1 MPRVFDKAITINVSV
16 PIHPFQRHLDVRPEM
31 FQEAEVASTLVI
43 CCRKHHEQRR
53 GINASVIAT
62 EGDFTEV
69 RHFALAHLV
78 QNLSR
83 LCLDRRLRFECLRRS
98 QELQDSLR
106 DPRTN
111 PQHFKRRDDAV
122 APEYR
127 AKPRNSGIRIV
138 RLRIANR
145 HHFNISGRAF
155 NPIVEAIIGA
165 GDEA

>member
-31 FQEAEVASTLVI
+31 FQEAEVASTLVL

-53 GINASVIAT
+53 GINASVKAT

-83 LCLDRRLRFECLRRS
+83 RCLDRRLRLLCRRRS
-98 QELQDSLR
+98 EELQISLR
-106 DPRTN
+106 DRGYN
-111 PQHFKRRDDAV
+111 AQHLK
-122 APEYR
+122 
-127 AKPRNSGIRIV
+127 
-138 RLRIANR
+138 
-145 HHFNISGRAF
+145 
-155 NPIVEAIIGA
+155 
-165 GDEA
+165 

>member
-69 RHFALAHLV
+69 RHFA
-78 QNLSR
+78 
-83 LCLDRRLRFECLRRS
+83 
-98 QELQDSLR
+98 
-106 DPRTN
+106 
-111 PQHFKRRDDAV
+111 DA
-122 APEYR
+122 AFISAFAAAIALEWLIE
-127 AKPRNSGIRIV
+127 RNSGPGV
-138 RLRIANR
+138 ADVEIAT
-145 HHFNISGRAF
+145 
-155 NPIVEAIIGA
+155 
-165 GDEA
+165 

>member
-69 RHFALAHLV
+69 RNFALAHLV

-83 LCLDRRLRFECLRRS
+83 LCLYRRLRFECLRRS
-98 QELQDSLR
+98 QALQDYLR

-111 PQHFKRRDDAV
+111 PEHFKHWHHPV
-122 APEYR
+122 ASEYR
-127 AKPRNSGIRIV
+127 PKPRNAG
-138 RLRIANR
+138 LRIR
-145 HHFNISGRAF
+145 PLLR
-155 NPIVEAIIGA
+155 
-165 GDEA
+165 DK